1 MTDLTDRMRTC
12 AAYILK
18 AATADERDAG
28 TEFALNMAARDAAD
42 LLIEASNIIE
52 AACEPYR
59 LGEPMEVI
67 PPLPPVDA
75 TVTAPG
81 LWIAPGGPLPGLKQ
95 SGTISPRACPKCDS
109 RAGKRVSR
117 QGKHLMLICPVC
129 AHAWPYAKKPLA
141 EGPGAAE

>member
-42 LLIEASNIIE
+42 LLIEASNVLEI
-52 AACEPYR
+52 ALRDAV
-59 LGEPMEVI
+59 LGDPMEII
-67 PPLPPVDA
+67 PPVVVQADA
-75 TVTAPG
+75 SESFIPKSQHGA
-81 LWIAPGGPLPGLKQ
+81 WIAPGGPLPGVKH

-109 RAGKRVSR
+109 RANKTVYRR
-117 QGKHLMLICPVC
+117 NKHFVLECPACGHVWER
-129 AHAWPYAKKPLA
+129 A
-141 EGPGAAE
+141 